1 MAKKLLYLEVDD
13 HSQQSGWTWG
23 PDIEVKDHIIQV
35 VGWFVKEDD
44 HRIVLTHGVD
54 TESKFVMGYFSVLK
68 RAIKKKRVLHI

>member
-23 PDIEVKDHIIQV
+23 PDIEVKNHIIKV

-44 HRIVLTHGVD
+44 ERVILTHGID
-54 TESKFVMGYFSVLK
+54 TESPFVMGYFSVIK
-68 RAIKKKRVLHI
+68 SAIKKRRVLQL